1 MTACAGLLL
10 AAGEGRRLGTPKALV
25 EVDGELLV
33 DRAARM
39 LADGGCSP
47 VVVVLGA
54 AAPQVTARA
63 RLADAIVVVNDDW
76 SQGMGSSLRT
86 GLTVLTELG
95 AASAVVA
102 LVDQPKVGSDVVRRL
117 LDHPGGKPA
126 VAAAYDGRQG
136 NPVRLDASVWAEVAA
151 AAEGDVG
158 ARAWMRS
165 HPESVEVVACDD
177 LGVDDDIDTVED
189 LARLFEG
196 RRMEPPVMKVQP

>member
-10 AAGEGRRLGTPKALV
+10 AAGEGRRLGAPKALV

-189 LARLFEG
+189 LARLSEG